1 MQSAGVSLFYQHAEE
16 KHAAQLEEKS
26 RDHKN
31 RRDRYLLLLF
41 TIYLIKLFIKF
52 FSLFTSNQL

>member
-1 MQSAGVSLFYQHAEE
+1 MERLFVIIILMQSADVSLFYQHSEE

-41 TIYLIKLFIKF
+41 YNLLD
-52 FSLFTSNQL
+52 

>member
-41 TIYLIKLFIKF
+41 YNLLD
-52 FSLFTSNQL
+52 